1 MADTTPPGR
10 PARILDRG
18 YRTYSG
24 PRSGVPGAVST
35 LARHSAQRALGLRRS
50 GWAKVLPVA
59 AVAIS
64 YVPAI
69 VFIGLVALLPE
80 DDVSGIELPTYGD
93 YFAFIAA
100 ALTLFVA
107 FVCPEILCPDRRTGM
122 LGVYLASPLTR
133 DTYLLAKAAATFA
146 ILSLVTVGPPLL
158 MLVAYVI
165 QGVGPDGPAGV
176 AGTLARILL
185 AGALLSAL
193 YTAVSMGVS
202 SLTDRKA
209 FATAALLLVIVIP
222 SAFLTVLVE
231 AVGAPEGLY
240 SLSLVGGPFSLV
252 QLIHGEVAEIEGL
265 TLPVSLA
272 GTAALIVL
280 GAVVCRTRYQLL
292 QVTR

>member
-18 YRTYSG
+18 YRTYAG
-24 PRSGVPGAVST
+24 PRSGVGGAVGT
-35 LARHSAQRALGLRRS
+35 LVRHSAQRALGLRRS
-50 GWAKVLPVA
+50 GWAKILPVA
-59 AVAIS
+59 SVAIA

-80 DDVSGIELPTYGD
+80 GDVAEIELPSYGD
-93 YFAFIAA
+93 YFSFIAA

-107 FVCPEILCPDRRTGM
+107 FVSPEVLCPDRRTGM

-133 DTYLLAKAAATFA
+133 DTYLAAKATATFA
-146 ILSLVTVGPPLL
+146 ILSLVTIGPPLL

-176 AGTLARILL
+176 AGTLARILV
-185 AGALLSAL
+185 AGAVLSLL

-202 SLTDRKA
+202 ALTDRKA
-209 FATAALLLVIVIP
+209 FATAALLLVIVVP
-222 SAFLTVLVE
+222 SLFISVLVE
-231 AVGAPEGLY
+231 AGGAPEGLY
-240 SLSLVGGPFSLV
+240 SLTLVAGPFSLV
-252 QLIHGEVAEIEGL
+252 QLIHGEATDIAGL

-272 GTAALIVL
+272 GTFALVAL